1 MYKKQACKH
10 ARPHMKVHL
19 KEPEKK
25 KQRVHQSAGYL
36 GLSGLL
42 EGFVMGNGEALGIHL
57 HTEAE

>member
-1 MYKKQACKH
+1 
-10 ARPHMKVHL
+10 MKVHL
-19 KEPEKK
+19 KEPKKK

>member
-1 MYKKQACKH
+1 
-10 ARPHMKVHL
+10 MKVHL
-19 KEPEKK
+19 KEPGEK

-42 EGFVMGNGEALGIHL
+42 RGFVMGNGEALGIHL